1 MILMSETEIL
11 SKAGEQISRWWLA
24 VAIPVILSLVMQIGG
39 WIGSVVHSAT
49 GTPPWTSLGLLLFI
63 WILLLPS
70 LLLLPVG
77 MFLDTRRI
85 RASEAG
91 WGPIPIVWGMLGF
104 VPLVSFAF
112 TTELLALV
120 VVVGGAYLI
129 RRYTAIGFR

>member
-1 MILMSETEIL
+1 MSETGIL

-49 GTPPWTSLGLLLFI
+49 GTPPWASLGLLLLI

-91 WGPIPIVWGMLGF
+91 WRPIPIVWGMLGL

-120 VVVGGAYLI
+120 VVVGGTYLI